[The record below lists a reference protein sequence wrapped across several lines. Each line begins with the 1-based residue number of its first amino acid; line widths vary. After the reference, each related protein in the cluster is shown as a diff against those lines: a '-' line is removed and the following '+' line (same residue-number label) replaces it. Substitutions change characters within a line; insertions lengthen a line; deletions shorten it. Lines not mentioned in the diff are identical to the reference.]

1 MGWWI
6 IDVTGQV
13 TIFSAARLV
22 NHTLTLTTSRQ
33 RTVMNNSTLLVFVG
47 MGSWRMIL
55 PSAGSK
61 PSDI

>member
-33 RTVMNNSTLLVFVG
+33 RILL
-47 MGSWRMIL
+47 
-55 PSAGSK
+55 
-61 PSDI
+61 